1 MDSIAQLKNLMADLS
16 QASTSLTEY
25 GNQEGAVAVDAAKA
39 VIGRLKERIDALS
52 QLGEGMSTTVRN
64 ELEDVAFGRTAR

>member
-16 QASTSLTEY
+16 KASTSLTEY
-25 GNQEGAVAVDAAKA
+25 DNQDGAVAVDAAKA

>member
-25 GNQEGAVAVDAAKA
+25 GSQEGVVAVDAAKA

-52 QLGEGMSTTVRN
+52 QLGEGMSMTVRN
-64 ELEDVAFGRTAR
+64 ELEDVAFGRMAR